1 MQFLG
6 FNMFNMK
13 YYDSQISTPVTV
25 SQVCAQQN
33 KYVKVQYDKMGVILF
48 VSFVIDNFDM
58 ADRPVSYF

>member
-1 MQFLG
+1 
-6 FNMFNMK
+6 MFNMK
-13 YYDSQISTPVTV
+13 YCDSQISTPVTV